1 MNFIHNILETNV
13 FDIGFSLVSVNDL
26 HVYVQLLQNL
36 FVFFVAF
43 INYNVKRR
51 KQIFKKNVK
60 SDKSGVE

>member
-13 FDIGFSLVSVNDL
+13 FDIGFCLESINDS

-36 FVFFVAF
+36 FAFFFVAF

-51 KQIFKKNVK
+51 KQIIKKLK
-60 SDKSGVE
+60 LDKSGVE

>member
-1 MNFIHNILETNV
+1 MNFIHIILETNV

-26 HVYVQLLQNL
+26 HVNVQLLQNL
-36 FVFFVAF
+36 FLFVAF

-51 KQIFKKNVK
+51 KQILKKNVK